1 MALLRLGYTRMKYN
15 CKNCGTEF
23 ECAPSQLG
31 AGCCSPK
38 CGWDHKATHGHSRH
52 KTLSR
57 TYISW
62 RDMKRRCLRSS
73 CSEWKHYGG
82 RGIALDPRW
91 WEFKNF
97 LEDMGEKPGKEYSI
111 ERIDNDGDYEL
122 SNCKW
127 LKRVEQ
133 SRNRSNTFTAEED
146 QRLKDEIAKGL
157 NFTQIAAAMGMTKG
171 SVTGRAYRIGLKS
184 GVPPIPKKDR
194 KAA

>member
-1 MALLRLGYTRMKYN
+1 MT
-15 CKNCGTEF
+15 KNCAHCGAEF
-23 ECAPSQLG
+23 DTGYKKQK
-31 AGCCSPK
+31 CCSPK
-38 CGWDHKATHGHSRH
+38 CGWEHKAKHGHSQH

-73 CSEWKHYGG
+73 CAEWKHYGG

-122 SNCKW
+122 SNCEW
-127 LKRVEQ
+127 IKRADQ

-171 SVTGRAYRIGLKS
+171 SVTSRAYRIGLKS